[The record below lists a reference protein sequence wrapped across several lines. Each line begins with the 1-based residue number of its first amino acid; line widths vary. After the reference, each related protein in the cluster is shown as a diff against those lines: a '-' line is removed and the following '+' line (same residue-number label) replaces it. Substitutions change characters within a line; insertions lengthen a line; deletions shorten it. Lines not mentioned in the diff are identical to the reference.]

1 MIRGVES
8 RDNAGIYRL
17 SNGLAIV
24 QTVDFFTPVVD
35 DPMAFGQIAV
45 ANSLSDIYTMGAK
58 PITAMNI
65 VCFPKDKLDSS
76 VLRAILEGG
85 LSKMAE
91 AGVAL
96 LGGHSVDDP
105 ELKYGL
111 AVTGVVDPSRIIT
124 NGNARVGDKL
134 VLTKALGTGIIST
147 ALKNGSAPKSAVE
160 RITRSM
166 ALLNDK
172 ASLLML
178 ESHASSCTDITGFG
192 FVGHAL
198 QMAQNSGVGF
208 NIVASALPY
217 FPEARVLGDAGF
229 APGGLGAN
237 RDFYSAHVKMA
248 AGVAAFI
255 QRILYDPQTSGGLLI
270 SVGSQEAGRLVEA
283 LKKTGL
289 DSASIV
295 GDVVIDHPGE
305 IAVN

>member
-1 MIRGVES
+1 M
-8 RDNAGIYRL
+8 
-17 SNGLAIV
+17 
-24 QTVDFFTPVVD
+24 D
-35 DPMAFGQIAV
+35 DPVAYGQIAV

-76 VLRAILEGG
+76 VLKSILEGG
-85 LSKMAE
+85 LSKMTE

-96 LGGHSVDDP
+96 VGGHSVDDP

-111 AVTGVVDPSRIIT
+111 SVTGVVDPDRIVT

-134 VLTKALGTGIIST
+134 VLTKPLGTGIIST
-147 ALKNGSAPKSAVE
+147 ALKNGAASKTAVE
-160 RITRSM
+160 RMTRSM

-178 ESHASSCTDITGFG
+178 ESHANSCTDITGFG
-192 FVGHAL
+192 FLGHAL
-198 QMAQNSGVGF
+198 QMAQNSRVGF

-229 APGGLGAN
+229 APGGLSAN
-237 RDFYSAHVKMA
+237 RAFYSAHVKMA
-248 AGVAAFI
+248 VGVAEHI

-270 SVGSQEAGRLVEA
+270 SVASQEASRLVEE
-283 LKKTGL
+283 LKRTGH
-289 DSASIV
+289 DGASTV
-295 GDVVIDHPGE
+295 GDVVLDHPGA
-305 IAVN
+305 IAVK